1 MKNITKSI
9 LILWTTFLVSEISI
23 TPAITKEVD
32 LDTLCIKFP
41 ANSRCVDRQSP
52 VSTQV
57 ETKQHFFDRSSFC
70 EEYPFN
76 SRCQQEPLEV
86 IRLNLKSSGDDDE
99 WIRVEKTGNTVRPIH
114 TTQVEGGIASGIF
127 NRAVDILYWHL
138 IPDLKQYNWADHQVT
153 QVSFKS
159 DRCKSKNCEITGS
172 KTIELPE
179 QTNIHQGLFTIQYQ
193 EEDIQRSLSF
203 RIPRDAEKEI
213 IDTIAID
220 VRNPVDRFDN

>member
-9 LILWTTFLVSEISI
+9 LILWTTFLFSEVSIA
-23 TPAITKEVD
+23 PAVTKEVE
-32 LDTLCIKFP
+32 LDTLCVKFP
-41 ANSRCVDRQSP
+41 ENSRCADYSSSNP
-52 VSTQV
+52 TQPK
-57 ETKQHFFDRSSFC
+57 TKQHYFERESFC

-76 SRCQQEPLEV
+76 SKCQQEPLE
-86 IRLNLKSSGDDDE
+86 IIKLNLKSSGNDNE

-114 TTQVEGGIASGIF
+114 TTQVEGGLASSIF
-127 NRAVDILYWHL
+127 NRAVDMFYWDL
-138 IPDLKQYNWADHQVT
+138 IPDIKQYNWADHQVT

-159 DRCKSKNCEITGS
+159 DRCKSKNCEIVGS

-179 QTNIHQGLFTIQYQ
+179 QTNIHQGLFTIRYQ

-213 IDTIAID
+213 IDTIAIEVPHQAD
-220 VRNPVDRFDN
+220 LK